1 MERRPGEGGAV
12 HCGERPD
19 PTRIRP
25 DMQRERFAV
34 VVTRGL
40 WKGCDV
46 LTEPPSAAHPMR
58 HFRSHGEA
66 LIFAEQLASLNG
78 WPMIDRVGDDA

>member
-12 HCGERPD
+12 HCGEQPD

-25 DMQRERFAV
+25 DLQRKRFAV

-46 LTEPPSAAHPMR
+46 MVEPATAIHPLR

-66 LIFAEQLASLNG
+66 LLFAGQLASLNG
-78 WPMIDRVGDDA
+78 WRLFDRVGGDG